1 MDIAISLLEKERE
14 RNIYQEEKGHLHF
27 KKRPFFPLMDR
38 KRGMRYRKRSH
49 QERDMW
55 CHKKPARLFEIGNAV
70 IEEHGTFKCQEKS
83 QFKKK
88 EKKDNAGTL
97 WSIRDAS
104 YSRCHASSIRQPK
117 VLYEL
122 KTALSGRNNTNVKH
136 TVAKTWKN
144 IRKAKKCFMFF
155 RVFCFQNNDRVNSYG
170 FVWHKAQVAR
180 KFPMLDA

>member
-1 MDIAISLLEKERE
+1 MSKEIYKIVQCATTKLDIAISLLEKERE

-88 EKKDNAGTL
+88 EKKIMQVPSDRLEMLAIL
-97 WSIRDAS
+97 DAMPAASDSQRCCMSWRDCAK
-104 YSRCHASSIRQPK
+104 RRI
-117 VLYEL
+117 
-122 KTALSGRNNTNVKH
+122 RNNTNTLWQKH
-136 TVAKTWKN
+136 EK
-144 IRKAKKCFMFF
+144 ISEKAVE
-155 RVFCFQNNDRVNSYG
+155 R
-170 FVWHKAQVAR
+170 
-180 KFPMLDA
+180 L